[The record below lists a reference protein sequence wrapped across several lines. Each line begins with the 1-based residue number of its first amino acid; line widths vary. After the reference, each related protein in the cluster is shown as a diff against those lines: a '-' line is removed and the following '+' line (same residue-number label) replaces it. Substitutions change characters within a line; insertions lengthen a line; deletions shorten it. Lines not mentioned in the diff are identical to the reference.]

1 MSLDIRSPTASD
13 GVSALLGDAR
23 YELMPFDSFDDEI
36 THLPDGATVTVTASP
51 QLGIE
56 RTVER
61 SVEAANA
68 GYEVVPHVAA
78 RYVEDRDHLE
88 AIAGR
93 LTDAGITDVFVPGG
107 DLGDPAGEYASAHDL
122 LVDLEATGYDFEEVG
137 ITGYPEGHAFLSEET
152 LRESMD
158 DKAPYATYVTTQLCY
173 DPDAVLAWIEDVRA
187 RGIDLPVE
195 VGIPGVMKYQRLL
208 QISRKVGVGD
218 SMRFLQKTSG
228 VLGFL
233 KQLVGSRGRYAPDDL
248 VEGLAAHADDPE
260 YGIRGVHVYTFNQT
274 ADLESWR
281 REKLD

>member
-1 MSLDIRSPTASD
+1 MSLDIRSPAASD

-56 RTVER
+56 RTIER

-78 RYVEDRDHLE
+78 RYVEDRDHLK

-107 DLGDPAGEYASAHDL
+107 DLDDPAGEYASAHDL
-122 LVDLEATGYDFEEVG
+122 LVDLAATGYDFEEVG

-158 DKAPYATYVTTQLCY
+158 DKASYATYVTTQLCY

-208 QISRKVGVGD
+208 QISREVGVGD

-248 VEGLAAHADDPE
+248 VEGLATYADDPE
-260 YGIRGVHVYTFNQT
+260 YGIRGVHVYTFNQA